1 MKKVVKEEKREYIE
15 HITIYVANDGTEFTC
30 EAECHQYEESALGV
44 LYGKLKEITIAEEVS
59 YEADDGSDNLYNCI
73 VPQTQEHLDVMN
85 QICAIL
91 DPEQTSK
98 LPIFTEL
105 RVPYLVGY
113 RFCGGKFDWI
123 WFYDLNK
130 IVKDVT
136 KDKFNIEHI

>member
-1 MKKVVKEEKREYIE
+1 MKKVVKETKKE
-15 HITIYVANDGTEFTC
+15 ITDRITVYVANDGTEFTR
-30 EAECHQYEESALGV
+30 EEECQQYEDSALGV
-44 LYGKLKEITIAEEVS
+44 LYSKLKEITIAEEVS

-85 QICAIL
+85 QIWAL
-91 DPEQTSK
+91 LHPEQTSK

-105 RVPYLVGY
+105 RVPYLIGY
-113 RFCGGKFDWI
+113 RFCNGKFDWI

-136 KDKFNIEHI
+136 KGKFNIEHI